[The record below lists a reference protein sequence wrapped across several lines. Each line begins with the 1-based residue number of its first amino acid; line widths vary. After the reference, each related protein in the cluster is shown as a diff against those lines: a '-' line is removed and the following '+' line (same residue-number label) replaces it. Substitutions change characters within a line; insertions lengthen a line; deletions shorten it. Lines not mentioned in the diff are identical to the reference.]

1 MPDSKADVLRG
12 TGNGLNSPSIGGAT
26 EIPEQSEAVTEEF
39 AGDLFELPFKAWH
52 VINPAVPDGIDD
64 RVKVSVSRPF
74 ARILEK
80 YGLGKIAK
88 DEILVAFYLTQA
100 ISTNIII
107 IRREKKRE
115 QEEGKN
121 V

>member
-1 MPDSKADVLRG
+1 
-12 TGNGLNSPSIGGAT
+12 
-26 EIPEQSEAVTEEF
+26 
-39 AGDLFELPFKAWH
+39 